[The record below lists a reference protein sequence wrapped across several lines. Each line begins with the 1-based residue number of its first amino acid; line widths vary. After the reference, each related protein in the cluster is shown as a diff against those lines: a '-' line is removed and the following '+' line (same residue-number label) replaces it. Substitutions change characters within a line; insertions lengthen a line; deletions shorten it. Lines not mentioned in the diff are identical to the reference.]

1 MSIQDALTNVLNTLP
16 VERQMEVLD
25 FAAFLSLKQEQQEW
39 QQSGL
44 QHFARCY
51 GPDEPDYGDA

>member
-1 MSIQDALTNVLNTLP
+1 MSIQEALTNVLNCLP
-16 VERQMEVLD
+16 EERQKEVLD
-25 FAAFLSLKQEQQEW
+25 FAEFLSLKQEQHDW

-51 GPDEPDYGDA
+51 SPDEPDYGDA